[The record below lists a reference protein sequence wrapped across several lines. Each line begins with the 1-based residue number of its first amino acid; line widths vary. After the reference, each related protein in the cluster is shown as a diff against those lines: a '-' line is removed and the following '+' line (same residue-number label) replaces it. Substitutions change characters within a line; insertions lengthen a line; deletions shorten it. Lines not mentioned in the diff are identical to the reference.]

1 MSNNMSKI
9 FLSSI
14 FEASFHIG
22 FKKERDKLGEFLNLH
37 HEFKV
42 INLDNGMADLG
53 DTTQNSL
60 EAIEKSDFV
69 ILFLGTTYGSIRNDI
84 PSKYQYLL
92 QDDETLSLTHLEYRY
107 ARNQNIPV
115 IVFVFPR
122 ADSYQFPKDKE
133 KGTIEHVNK
142 FLAEVNSNGTS
153 SYIVK
158 YTNSYNSIIE
168 YKKAG
173 KYCLDTE
180 KTLPI
185 DMYTEYLAAKMS
197 YNISVVLYQNK
208 LKKIIPIEVSLEEEC
223 KEWRIQDNIDD
234 APNHFV
240 IVSDISEDNLKSVKQ
255 IRNEIIN
262 AGALDQKYLYYSA
275 ESVSGWKDWESG
287 EDKSNTSKQEEEA
300 FLKLIE
306 SNSWKDKIDNVDTV
320 VDLGVGV
327 GDKCVLLLNAVK
339 DKFVDR
345 PLNLIVVDSSHYM
358 IEVALKNIS
367 DKSESFSLKYTI
379 DGFKADFMK
388 LENSKKRLQGA
399 TNFQNV
405 FMLLGGTLG
414 NLDERVFMESLKEV
428 IKKGDFFIIGAFLT
442 SGTEEDLS
450 KIEKDYDNGKVKH
463 MFGPSL
469 RELGLDLSKVK
480 SGWEEE
486 DEIII
491 NGSKRLGFTGK
502 VSYPSGEIIREKWIE
517 LFYTTRYNHEELV
530 RYIERYKFKKI
541 NSYFNN
547 DESFVYLTFEFKGE

>member
-1 MSNNMSKI
+1 MSNNISKI

-22 FKKERDKLGEFLNLH
+22 FKKERDKLGEFLNLN

-53 DTTQNSL
+53 DTTLNSL

-92 QDDETLSLTHLEYRY
+92 KDDETLSLTHLEYRY

-115 IVFVFPR
+115 IVFVFPQ
-122 ADSYQFPKDKE
+122 ANSYQFPNDKE

-142 FLAEVNSNGTS
+142 FLDEVNSNGTS
-153 SYIVK
+153 SYIDK

-168 YKKAG
+168 YKKTG

-180 KTLPI
+180 QSLPI

-234 APNHFV
+234 ASNHFV
-240 IVSDISEDNLKSVKQ
+240 IVSDISGDNLKSTKQ
-255 IRNEIIN
+255 IRDEIIRTSK
-262 AGALDQKYLYYSA
+262 LDQKYLYYSA
-275 ESVSGWKDWESG
+275 ESVSGWEDWESG

-306 SNSWKDKIDNVDTV
+306 SNSWKDKTDNVDTV

-327 GDKCVLLLNAVK
+327 GDKCVLLLNAVN
-339 DKFVDR
+339 DKFMDR

-379 DGFKADFMK
+379 DGFKTDFMK

-469 RELGLDLSKVK
+469 RELGLDLSNVK
-480 SGWEEE
+480 SGWE
-486 DEIII
+486 DENNIVI

-502 VSYPSGEIIREKWIE
+502 VSYPSGEIIKERWIE
-517 LFYTTRYNHEELV
+517 LLYTTRYNYEALV
-530 RYIERYKFKKI
+530 SYMETYKFEKI
-541 NSYFNN
+541 NSYFND